1 MNITDNSGQQRYF
14 AVVAGGLEKHA
25 KAELT
30 DFGVE
35 IFKEIPRGL
44 GFMASPKQLYRI
56 LYSARLIQRVLIAL
70 LKFDCH
76 SNKYLYQQAMKNINW
91 PELFTADMSFGILC
105 NVSDS
110 FAHHSLYSSQIL
122 KDAICDRFREHCGK
136 RPDYTNQN
144 PDIVFNLH
152 IHKNRATISLDILG
166 ISMHKRGYRKSSVE
180 APLQETL
187 AAAIIKL
194 SGWQGETALWDPL
207 CGSGT
212 ILAEAAMHYCRVPA
226 GYLRDNRRVQL
237 LPGFDLQLW
246 AQVGDEENAQIR
258 ALPPGLIQGS
268 DINPAA
274 ISAAGD
280 NLRLLPGGQNIGLEC
295 LRFEQAK
302 AGFSGTIITNPPY
315 GVRLESQQDVSK
327 LYNALGDF
335 LKQKCKA
342 STAYILC
349 GSKDLVKAI
358 RLRAHWSKALKNADL
373 DTRLAKIVIR

>member
-1 MNITDNSGQQRYF
+1 VQQRYF
-14 AVVAGGLEKHA
+14 AVIAGGLEKHA
-25 KAELT
+25 RTELES
-30 DFGVE
+30 FGVE
-35 IFKEIPRGL
+35 ICKEIPRGL
-44 GFMASPKQLYRI
+44 GFFATSSQLYRI
-56 LYSARLIQRVLIAL
+56 LYCARLIQRVLVSL
-70 LKFDCH
+70 LNFDCH

-91 PELFTADMSFGILC
+91 PELFTVDMSFGILS

-110 FAHHSLYSSQIL
+110 FAHHSLYSGQIL

-136 RPDYTNQN
+136 RPDYTNQK

-152 IHKNRATISLDILG
+152 IHKNRVSISLDILG

-187 AAAIIKL
+187 AAAIVKL
-194 SGWQGETALWDPL
+194 SGWRGETALWDPL

-212 ILAEAAMHYCRVPA
+212 ILAEAAMLYCHVPA
-226 GYLRDNRRVQL
+226 GYLRDNDRVRL
-237 LPGFDLQLW
+237 LPGFDPQLW
-246 AQVGDEENAQIR
+246 AQVVDEENAQIR
-258 ALPPGLIQGS
+258 ALPPGLILGS
-268 DINPAA
+268 DINPEA
-274 ISAAGD
+274 ISAAGN
-280 NLRLLPGGQNIGLEC
+280 NLGLLPGGENIALQC
-295 LRFEQAK
+295 INFEHAN

-315 GVRLESQQDVSK
+315 GVRLESQQEVSK

-335 LKQKCKA
+335 LKQKCKS

-358 RLRAHWSKALKNADL
+358 RLRAHWSKALKNGAL